1 MKNLVR
7 IIPSVTLP
15 SLLAAVVGG
24 GAVAHAGPLSDRL
37 RLGVEGGAGT
47 MISSYQRSDL
57 QYGGDIQG
65 ALFGGLA
72 ITDQLTAELA
82 LRNWWFPSGAGYGR
96 GTLIGPGVR
105 YWFAEGA
112 RGAAFA
118 NGDVGLGINGD
129 SARFMFDLGVGYAF
143 HLGGPLDLGPVLR
156 YGEVVA
162 GGSDAP
168 RDARFWSLGLTVAF
182 RADKWSREAT
192 ATVAATPAAPPSAPA
207 PVAGATAKPADRDQD
222 GVDDLHDFCPDVA
235 AGSTPDPEKA
245 GCPDGDQDKD
255 GIADHTD
262 QCRTQAKGLHPDPVR
277 LGCPMPDRDN
287 DSVPDPED
295 HCPDKPG
302 APSPDPKLN
311 GCPGLVKVAGNKI
324 EINRPVF
331 FATGQ
336 DRILPK
342 SFPVLQAVANAL
354 QLTPAIHTVEI
365 QGHTDAQGDGEKNR
379 DLSER
384 RAGSVRTWLIQHGV
398 DTLRLR
404 ARGYGDSHPQST
416 NRTAQG
422 RSSNRRV
429 EFLII
434 DPAPDATS

>member
-156 YGEVVA
+156 YGEV
-162 GGSDAP
+162 
-168 RDARFWSLGLTVAF
+168 
-182 RADKWSREAT
+182 
-192 ATVAATPAAPPSAPA
+192 
-207 PVAGATAKPADRDQD
+207 VAGATAKPADRDQD